1 MRITKKVAKILH
13 LRQIKVSSLDRN
25 SIPEYAPCKYLI
37 KAGTIPLCKVVTI
50 QGVLVNLLFFRLF
63 HVFLFRKISFLKY
76 RLFVIEL
83 CINDPTFS

>member
-50 QGVLVNLLFFRLF
+50 QGVLVNLLSFFIRLF
-63 HVFLFRKISFLKY
+63 HVFLFRKISFLKIIDY
-76 RLFVIEL
+76 L
-83 CINDPTFS
+83 